1 MTVQQPD
8 STDAD
13 DESRN
18 GRVVRPPVLRT
29 AEDTDRERRATWT
42 ELFFDLV
49 FVVAVSR
56 TNELLA
62 ADPSPLGAV
71 WFAGVFAAVAW
82 SWSNFVMYAER
93 FDTDDVVHRLSKAAA
108 MFAVGAVAVAAP
120 MVRTTGAVGFA
131 AAYVALRLVLVGLY
145 ARAWRHLP
153 DMRHATSVYV
163 IGFGAG
169 AALWTLSLVV
179 PSDVR
184 PVLWLAGGAVEL
196 LTPVAGWRRFGAFA
210 AAEDHLEDRSGLF
223 TLVVLGDAVAG
234 VVTALDGMRW
244 DTPLWAA
251 VVAAAVL
258 VLCLWWL
265 TFDFVEVGA
274 PGGTRGLAYVFSHL
288 PVYGAIAAL
297 GVGMQLVVESA
308 ADAPLAGPVR
318 WVLCGAGAVY
328 LLGVAGI
335 RASADPHPRALA
347 LHPLAA
353 AALLGMAVLGRDL
366 SGSVVVFIVSGV
378 LATELLHK
386 ARLAGPTDG

>member
-1 MTVQQPD
+1 MTVPQPR
-8 STDAD
+8 STAAD
-13 DESRN
+13 DDSKDERA
-18 GRVVRPPVLRT
+18 VRPPVLRT
-29 AEDTDRERRATWT
+29 AEDTDSERRATWT

-62 ADPSPLGAV
+62 ADRSFLGAV

-82 SWSNFVMYAER
+82 SWSNYVMYAER

-108 MFAVGAVAVAAP
+108 MFAVGAVAFAAP

-131 AAYVALRLVLVGLY
+131 AAYLALRLVLVGLY
-145 ARAWRHLP
+145 VRAWRHLP
-153 DMRHATSVYV
+153 DMRHASRVYV
-163 IGFGAG
+163 IGFGMG
-169 AALWTLSLVV
+169 AACWAVSLVV

-184 PVLWLAGGAVEL
+184 PVLWLAGGAIEL
-196 LTPVAGWRRFGAFA
+196 LTPLVGWSRFGDFA

-244 DTPLWAA
+244 DATVWAA
-251 VVAAAVL
+251 VVAAALL

-265 TFDFVEVGA
+265 TFDFVEEGA
-274 PGGTRGLAYVFSHL
+274 PGGNRGLAYVYSHL

-297 GVGMQLVVESA
+297 GVGMELVVESA
-308 ADAPLAGPVR
+308 ADAPLAASVR
-318 WVLCGAGAVY
+318 WILCGAGAGY

-335 RASADPHPRALA
+335 RASADLHPRALA

-353 AALLGMAVLGRDL
+353 AALLAVAVLGRDL
-366 SGSVVVFIVSGV
+366 SGSVVLFSVSGV

-386 ARLAGPTDG
+386 ARLAGRTTG